1 VNRIFPTEAS
11 HMLLLKS
18 STAEGSA
25 YQEMHSSIRDHS
37 ASVSG
42 SSLTATTSSEMFR
55 SPI

>member
-1 VNRIFPTEAS
+1 MNRIFPSEAS

-25 YQEMHSSIRDHS
+25 YQEMRSSIRDHS

-42 SSLTATTSSEMFR
+42 SSMTVTTSSKMFR
-55 SPI
+55 LVI